1 LKKGVSSCIKAYNKR
16 PPVQPPIA
24 GGYGPLCGFDAVYTD
39 RTKHPE
45 KAERLQ
51 QNCRLPTYAKGAG
64 TKKALWEW
72 INHLHRAF
80 LLFLPNFSASAGR
93 AAAAEDGWLGAWRSS
108 GDKRFD
114 KTACCQNINIYIFT
128 LLVNRYFVSKA
139 YSEMENQT

>member
-1 LKKGVSSCIKAYNKR
+1 MRS
-16 PPVQPPIA
+16 
-24 GGYGPLCGFDAVYTD
+24 TD

-51 QNCRLPTYAKGAG
+51 QNCRLLTYAKGAG